1 MKAAQTAIQKA
12 LCNHPNAHLS
22 IPTPIHLLNRVSATL
37 KCSIYIK
44 REDLTGFALGG
55 NKIRKLDFLIADAVK
70 QKADTLITKKASSFT
85 RNAAAAAKAFNLDL
99 HVFIP
104 GDERTHNVLS
114 QAVFEQFGT
123 ALHYVPGQTEEIL
136 DTSYEKCLQQL
147 KDQGKNVYELHPG
160 GGDEIGTMGYINVFD
175 EIAQYSE
182 KTGIHFS
189 HVIHSTGSSAT
200 QAGLL
205 VGQSI
210 AGYETRMLGMAA
222 SQDAGTKYDR
232 ICELAR
238 QYANLLNVQ
247 CSCSSLA
254 VDDQFIG
261 EAYAVPTPQGE
272 KAVKMFADLE
282 GIFLDQVYTGK
293 AASGMIHYAETGRF
307 NDHHSILFIHTGG
320 NAGAYY

>member
-22 IPTPIHLLNRVSATL
+22 IPTPIHLLNRISATL

-70 QKADTLITKKASSFT
+70 QKADTLITKKTSSFT

-123 ALHYVPGQTEEIL
+123 A
-136 DTSYEKCLQQL
+136 
-147 KDQGKNVYELHPG
+147 
-160 GGDEIGTMGYINVFD
+160 
-175 EIAQYSE
+175 
-182 KTGIHFS
+182 
-189 HVIHSTGSSAT
+189 
-200 QAGLL
+200 
-205 VGQSI
+205 
-210 AGYETRMLGMAA
+210 
-222 SQDAGTKYDR
+222 
-232 ICELAR
+232 R
-238 QYANLLNVQ
+238 QCANLLNVQ

-261 EAYAVPTPQGE
+261 EAYAVPTSQGE